1 MLTRLLCVLIC
12 RLAQP
17 KTYRERK
24 WLDKISE
31 KCGECPSSTWH
42 LHTVHNG
49 AKFLMGLE
57 ILGNFWSC
65 YFYEKMTR
73 FDNFF
78 YS

>member
-31 KCGECPSSTWH
+31 KCGECPS
-42 LHTVHNG
+42 
-49 AKFLMGLE
+49 FLDMALAQWNQILDGLR
-57 ILGNFWSC
+57 NFKHIQFSQI
-65 YFYEKMTR
+65 
-73 FDNFF
+73 FF
-78 YS
+78 KL